1 LTDISA
7 QSLRIGTIDMNA
19 QAVHLEFAPP
29 PTTGTVRSLGMSLFV
44 HALLVVALTAGIQ
57 WNQDNALSVEAELW
71 SAVPQAAAP
80 KLVEVAPPPPPP
92 PPPPAMKEVVK
103 PPPPTAQRDADIA
116 LAKKRKKEEEKKLEE
131 AKEAERRRLE
141 ELKKT
146 EEKKAK
152 QKAEEEKRKSE
163 AKRELERKDKEK
175 KEKEKK
181 DKEAKKLQEQK
192 DAKQAAEEAKKLEAI
207 RNDNMKRIAG
217 LAGATG
223 AENATGT
230 AMRASAPS
238 DSYGGRIRA
247 RIKPN
252 IVFTEEVTNN
262 NPAEVEVKCAPD
274 GTIVGFKL
282 VKSSGNKAWDD
293 AVLKAIQKTE
303 VLPRDTDGRV
313 HSPLLISFKPKD

>member
-1 LTDISA
+1 
-7 QSLRIGTIDMNA
+7 MNA
-19 QAVHLEFAPP
+19 QATHLEFAPP
-29 PTTGTVRSLGMSLFV
+29 PTAGTVRSLGFSLFV

-92 PPPPAMKEVVK
+92 PPPPAKEIVK

-116 LAKKRKKEEEKKLEE
+116 LAKKRKQEEDKKLEE
-131 AKEAERRRLE
+131 AKEAERRRID
-141 ELKKT
+141 ELKKA

-152 QKAEEEKRKSE
+152 QKAEEEKRKLES
-163 AKRELERKDKEK
+163 KREEQRKEKEK
-175 KEKEKK
+175 KEK
-181 DKEAKKLQEQK
+181 DAKKQQEQK
-192 DAKQAAEEAKKLEAI
+192 DAKQAADEAKKLEAI

-223 AENATGT
+223 GENATGT
-230 AMRASAPS
+230 ALRASGPS
-238 DSYGGRIRA
+238 DNYAGRIRG

-252 IVFTEEVTNN
+252 IVFTEEALNN

>member
-1 LTDISA
+1 
-7 QSLRIGTIDMNA
+7 MNA
-19 QAVHLEFAPP
+19 QATHLEFAPP
-29 PTTGTVRSLGMSLFV
+29 PTAGTVRSLGFSLFV

-71 SAVPQAAAP
+71 STVPQAAAP

-92 PPPPAMKEVVK
+92 PPPPAGKEMVK

-116 LAKKRKKEEEKKLEE
+116 LAKKRKLEEEKKLEE

-141 ELKKT
+141 ELKKAELKKA

-152 QKAEEEKRKSE
+152 QKAEEEKRKLE
-163 AKRELERKDKEK
+163 AQREQERKDKEK

-192 DAKQAAEEAKKLEAI
+192 DAKQAADEAKKLEAI
-207 RNDNMKRIAG
+207 RNDNLKRIAG

-230 AMRASAPS
+230 AMRASGPS

-252 IVFTEEVTNN
+252 IVFTEEVTNNN

-303 VLPRDTDGRV
+303 ISPRDTDGRV
-313 HSPLLISFKPKD
+313 HSPFLISFKPKD